1 MSHLKFQADYRCGGF
16 AYGKSAME
24 HAADGLFDNAAVTKW
39 ERGKAAEVLWKSGA
53 GHKGIFSTE
62 FNYFYGFAAASFLK

>member
-1 MSHLKFQADYRCGGF
+1 
-16 AYGKSAME
+16 ME

-53 GHKGIFSTE
+53 KHRGM
-62 FNYFYGFAAASFLK
+62 YA